1 MLSLATLMAS
11 ALISGTP
18 VQAAGSPSAEEDP
31 VRVEDVVV
39 SSRRLQDEAEAFV
52 AELAAPPPKRG
63 LARWRGAICI
73 GVANLSQSVARP
85 LIDHIATV
93 ASGYDV
99 RIREPGC
106 QPNVIIVFTDDA
118 PGLARG
124 LVEHDADAF
133 RVRWTSQ
140 LDRGQKA
147 LDAFQNGDWPVRWWH
162 VSMPVIGISG
172 QRAIRMPGDVE
183 PIYVPGEGL
192 ANKGRPI
199 TDVLSK
205 VIVIVDIAKVEGTEL
220 PLLGDYLAMVVLAQV
235 DPEGGTGRFDTVLNL
250 FHETGR
256 EEGLSGWDKAYLA
269 SLYGAFSERIDRYN
283 HASSI
288 VRDLRRAERN
298 AQRQ

>member
-1 MLSLATLMAS
+1 MLSLAALMLS
-11 ALISGTP
+11 ALISNTP
-18 VQAAGSPSAEEDP
+18 VQAAGLPPVQDDP

-39 SSRRLQDEAEAFV
+39 SGRRLQDEAEAFV

-63 LARWRGAICI
+63 LARWRGPVCI
-73 GVANLSQSVARP
+73 GVANLSESIARP

-93 ASGYDV
+93 ASTYDV

-106 QPNVIIVFTDDA
+106 APNVIIVFTDDA

-124 LVEHDADAF
+124 LVARDAETF
-133 RVRWTSQ
+133 RVRWSSQ

-162 VSMPVIGISG
+162 VSMPVIGTSG
-172 QRAIRMPGDVE
+172 QRAIRMPGDTG
-183 PIYVPGEGL
+183 PISVPGEGL

-205 VIVIVDIAKVEGTEL
+205 VIVIVDIAKVEGAEL
-220 PLLGDYLAMVVLAQV
+220 PLLGDYLAMVALAQV

-256 EEGLSGWDKAYLA
+256 DEGLSGWDKAYLA
-269 SLYGAFSERIDRYN
+269 SLYGAFPERIDRYN

-288 VRDLRRAERN
+288 VRDLRRAERS

>member
-11 ALISGTP
+11 ALISTTP
-18 VQAAGSPSAEEDP
+18 VQAAGSPSAQDDP

-63 LARWRGAICI
+63 LARWRGPICL

-172 QRAIRMPGDVE
+172 QRAIRMPGDVD

-256 EEGLSGWDKAYLA
+256 DEGLSGWDKAYLA

-288 VRDLRRAERN
+288 VRDFRRAERN